1 AALELEEVDDERYN
15 TDTGIQQLLDDLEIS
30 FGERELFRLYER
42 KLKDAQVPPYPDET
56 RAFKLL
62 DGLRLDERATSQLLL
77 AAGNRYSFQALVE
90 AIHIQYPAGL
100 TLTGMSRHPVF
111 MTAGDEAQQYED
123 DPNDDTFDYQ
133 FADYDEQ
140 AEDYTAA
147 PEEFE
152 PDELPEAG
160 DDAGDEHQA
169 MTATSKRLAATVQS
183 RGYYTTVKDKG
194 KGKGHGKGAGKDKG
208 FGKKGATSSSSP
220 TTTSEGKGSGKSK
233 AGSKGGKSKMNP
245 TQRQRMQASLCLG
258 CGASDHWLQECPHV
272 TQHQAHVC
280 SASSTLDGDG
290 AVVWMT
296 SHNKMPGW
304 QPESPP
310 SSSAPSTLSR
320 RDEEEPPPPPPRRE
334 LPAEDALPPWD
345 ALIPEGMNP
354 DDHADYED
362 GMAFWRHKTTS
373 R

>member
-1 AALELEEVDDERYN
+1 MPADDDPVEE
-15 TDTGIQQLLDDLEIS
+15 
-30 FGERELFRLYER
+30 
-42 KLKDAQVPPYPDET
+42 
-56 RAFKLL
+56 
-62 DGLRLDERATSQLLL
+62 
-77 AAGNRYSFQALVE
+77 
-90 AIHIQYPAGL
+90 
-100 TLTGMSRHPVF
+100 VF
-111 MTAGDEAQQYED
+111 MTAGDEVQQYED

-140 AEDYTAA
+140 AEDYAA
-147 PEEFE
+147 AAEEFE
-152 PDELPEAG
+152 PDELPEYEAG

-169 MTATSKRLAATVQS
+169 MTATSKRLAATMQS
-183 RGYYTTVKDKG
+183 RGYYTTAKDKG

-208 FGKKGATSSSSP
+208 FGKKGTTSSSSP
-220 TTTSEGKGSGKSK
+220 TTTSKGKGSGKSK

-258 CGASDHWLQECPHV
+258 CGASDHWLRECPHV

-345 ALIPEGMNP
+345 VLIPEGMNP